1 MCNQILIIIVYI
13 NFFSFCVF
21 LYMINY
27 ILDIPKAIKRM
38 KSYQRLKQLMK
49 SRSLSL
55 KTIIKELNFIKKAV
69 IIQWDTKKNKTD
81 LLLFTNKLIEKHLIL
96 TMQMSTINYFQEKKK
111 KLSKTNRNNY
121 LPTKNLWKSKH
132 CWY

>member
-1 MCNQILIIIVYI
+1 
-13 NFFSFCVF
+13 
-21 LYMINY
+21 MINY

-69 IIQWDTKKNKTD
+69 IIQLDTKKKEQIYYCSQ
-81 LLLFTNKLIEKHLIL
+81 TN
-96 TMQMSTINYFQEKKK
+96 
-111 KLSKTNRNNY
+111 
-121 LPTKNLWKSKH
+121 
-132 CWY
+132 

>member
-69 IIQWDTKKNKTD
+69 IIQ
-81 LLLFTNKLIEKHLIL
+81 
-96 TMQMSTINYFQEKKK
+96 
-111 KLSKTNRNNY
+111 
-121 LPTKNLWKSKH
+121 
-132 CWY
+132 